1 MDFEPAQKG
10 AVVKVNFEDMSTRKL
25 KRQYFKWL
33 KVNWRRQLGAWSTS
47 SEKVESKGNV
57 NLIKEELKR
66 RQWYV

>member
-1 MDFEPAQKG
+1 M
-10 AVVKVNFEDMSTRKL
+10 NFEDMSTRKL

-33 KVNWRRQLGAWSTS
+33 KVNWRRQHGVWSTS
-47 SEKVESKGNV
+47 SEKAESKGNV